1 MRMVI
6 LLLPGRSP
14 VQSTD
19 QILLLLLAILLLLY
33 ANFHKGVFLQELNM
47 FPLISFAFP
56 PKTSQFI
63 TNSDSEVQ
71 INEIS
76 LSLQ

>member
-1 MRMVI
+1 MQMVI

-19 QILLLLLAILLLLY
+19 QILLLLLAILLLY
-33 ANFHKGVFLQELNM
+33 ANFHKGVSLQELNV

-63 TNSDSEVQ
+63 ANSDSEVQ

>member
-1 MRMVI
+1 MQMVI

-33 ANFHKGVFLQELNM
+33 ANFHKGVSLQELNI
-47 FPLISFAFP
+47 FPLISFAFFLLRQVNL
-56 PKTSQFI
+56 SQI
-63 TNSDSEVQ
+63 LIVKSK
-71 INEIS
+71 
-76 LSLQ
+76 